1 MAFVEL
7 KILISAV
14 PPPVSNMDK
23 TQESSAGFGIITKE
37 ILKTSEDSGKRHMVN
52 LRPAP
57 LFRTVGLSASLP
69 PHRRLRSILNT
80 SGQSVDFSD
89 PLTDRSQKNS
99 TSMTQ
104 LHSRQ
109 ATAQNF
115 TCKPSK
121 DELSMNKQ
129 LQTVGVQRWHH
140 GRRLNDTARTRG
152 RETGIST
159 EKEEYLFE
167 EIWREQAPKVMGRKN
182 KHVKMEIKRYEVS
195 DLSLWIQSLEI
206 TDRKR
211 KQTTK
216 PHWNISKGRGNWAES
231 LCKGAGQTQRD
242 RRPHFLPPITQ
253 SDCLLN
259 VPLLLPE
266 NSPPP
271 SPCSPSDILFFPLS
285 VPHIQPLPRERRGD
299 ASAQPDWHFNSFQV
313 NPCVCN
319 IHYQSKFGQ
328 TFVFFIIRLPHF

>member
-23 TQESSAGFGIITKE
+23 TQAGFGIIANE
-37 ILKTSEDSGKRHMVN
+37 ILKTSEDSGKRHTVN

-69 PHRRLRSILNT
+69 PHRHLRSVLNT
-80 SGQSVDFSD
+80 SGQSVDRSD
-89 PLTDRSQKNS
+89 PLTDQLHRNSTFNGLECIQDKPLPKILNANPQKN
-99 TSMTQ
+99 
-104 LHSRQ
+104 
-109 ATAQNF
+109 
-115 TCKPSK
+115 
-121 DELSMNKQ
+121 ELSMNKQ
-129 LQTVGVQRWHH
+129 LQAVGVQCWHH
-140 GRRLNDTARTRG
+140 GRRLNATARTRG
-152 RETGIST
+152 RETGIRT

-167 EIWREQAPKVMGRKN
+167 DVWREHAPKMTRKKN

-195 DLSLWIQSLEI
+195 DLSQWIQSLEI
-206 TDRKR
+206 TDSKR

-216 PHWNISKGRGNWAES
+216 PHWNISSGRVKWAES

-259 VPLLLPE
+259 VPLLLPD

-299 ASAQPDWHFNSFQV
+299 ASAQPD
-313 NPCVCN
+313 
-319 IHYQSKFGQ
+319 
-328 TFVFFIIRLPHF
+328 